1 MTDVN
6 HHSVTMLDYH
16 RGSST
21 RPGKQCV
28 RVSVNLVNSDSA
40 DWLTPLNGVQLSDA
54 RGFLYYRSDDCGT
67 TTTLQTLAPG
77 QSASAILYFEILANA
92 TVDFNWHR
100 RLAIRATRLPCRRP
114 YATPVGRLS
123 SSLTCAIA

>member
-21 RPGKQCV
+21 RPGKQCL

-92 TVDFNWHR
+92 TVDFNW
-100 RLAIRATRLPCRRP
+100 APKIGDPGYSTPLP
-114 YATPVGRLS
+114 
-123 SSLTCAIA
+123 